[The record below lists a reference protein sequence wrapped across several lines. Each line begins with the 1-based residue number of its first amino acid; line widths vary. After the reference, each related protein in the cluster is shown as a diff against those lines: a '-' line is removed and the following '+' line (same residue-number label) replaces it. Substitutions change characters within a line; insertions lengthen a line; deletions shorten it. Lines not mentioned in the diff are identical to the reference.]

1 MTSVGLLPIGSCM
14 MRTGALLLAVLA
26 AATLPSAGSPRAA
39 GPAAAAGC
47 RDRIAGCRE
56 LIDSGSHSC
65 DEHFCDDCGNQR
77 HRCDA
82 TCGFCTGD
90 TGASRA
96 AATAAQ
102 LAAVASRSR
111 TTAPPVMPP
120 VVSCYTTR
128 LNEPTIRDHRCEGAV
143 AGANSCFINMAVR
156 LAGCCFSPGTAPP
169 GRAAFECSEEQDGRV
184 CHARACNT
192 PVPMTSVVLPPSGKA
207 LSGTRAF
214 SVAAGANSIVG
225 TYRDPNHPAGY
236 RYVDISADG
245 VVTVSGNDHSASGA
259 EWTLAGRV
267 VNATSVLIDF
277 TPRSA
282 TVGIVIARFV
292 DGSQLV
298 FPDGN
303 MWSKQPGV
311 PAPRG
316 GSSGFSRNTSDV
328 MATAKVEPVVDASPL
343 GTSGSSSSS
352 FLSRAAMFAVGTLI
366 TRHLVAQWCR
376 RRRARNATTM
386 LPMKVESHVH

>member
-1 MTSVGLLPIGSCM
+1 
-14 MRTGALLLAVLA
+14 MRAGALLLAVLVA
-26 AATLPSAGSPRAA
+26 AALPSAGSPRAA

-56 LIDSGSHSC
+56 LIDSGSRSC

-111 TTAPPVMPP
+111 TAAPPVMPP
-120 VVSCYTTR
+120 VISCYTTR
-128 LNEPTIRDHRCEGAV
+128 LDEPTIRDHRCEGAA

-156 LAGCCFSPGTAPP
+156 LAGCCFAPGTAPP
-169 GRAAFECSEEQDGRV
+169 GRPALECNAEQDGRI
-184 CHARACNT
+184 CHSRACNT
-192 PVPMTSVVLPPSGKA
+192 PVPMTSVVLPPSGNT
-207 LSGTRAF
+207 LSGNRA
-214 SVAAGANSIVG
+214 SSGTAGANAMVG

-236 RYVDISADG
+236 RYVNISADG
-245 VVTVSGNDHSASGA
+245 VVVVSGNDHATSGV
-259 EWTLAGRV
+259 EWTLAGRLV
-267 VNATSVLIDF
+267 DATSVLIDF
-277 TPRSA
+277 TPKSA
-282 TVGIVIARFV
+282 AVGTVTARF

-303 MWSKQPGV
+303 KWAKQQGV
-311 PAPRG
+311 PAARDG
-316 GSSGFSRNTSDV
+316 ATGVSRNASEAV
-328 MATAKVEPVVDASPL
+328 ATAEAEPAVGATPL
-343 GTSGSSSSS
+343 DNSGSGD
-352 FLSRAAMFAVGTLI
+352 FLSRAAMFVFGALVA
-366 TRHLVAQWCR
+366 RHLVAQWCK
-376 RRRARNATTM
+376 RRRAHNATTM
-386 LPMKVESHVH
+386 LPMKVDSHIH